1 VANWL
6 LLDDDGDEL
15 VVTHRGVPFDAGAV
29 VADLRRRR
37 HPNAE
42 FTASVLTGMR
52 QL

>member
-6 LLDDDGDEL
+6 VLDDDGDEL
-15 VVTHRGVPFDAGAV
+15 AVTHRAVPFDAGAV

-42 FTASVLTGMR
+42 FFATILTGSR